1 MRFFEAFANIFRVPD
16 LRKRVLF
23 TLGILAVYRLGGQI
37 PTPGINIQRW
47 AEFFSSQSGTI
58 FGFFDMFAGGNI
70 RKLTIFALGIM
81 PYITASIILQLLTVV
96 IPTLEKLQKEG
107 ELGRRKITQW
117 TRYLTVILSVIQSTT
132 IAGGLQSMGQ
142 GIVISPGFGFVLLTV
157 LSLTTGSAFIMWLG
171 EQISERGVGN
181 GMSLIIFT
189 GIVVGLPRAVQ
200 NIYYNTFVT
209 HEWNPLQMLVIV
221 AAMVAVVAFIVL
233 VERGER
239 RIPVQYAKRVVGRR
253 VMGGQST
260 HMPLKVNAGGVIPVI
275 FASSILAFPQ
285 QLIALPFVKNSP
297 WLMSTLA
304 IVKFGEPL
312 YYVLFV
318 AAIIFFCFFYVSI
331 IFNPN
336 EAADN
341 MRKYGGFIPG
351 IRPGRNTADYMNEIL
366 TKITVVGGLY
376 LSILC
381 LIPDL
386 MISGIKL
393 QHLALVGNWIDRSFT
408 SLHLRFLLEGLNVQ
422 FYFGGTSL
430 LIVVGVAMDTINQIE
445 AQLIMRHY
453 EGFTPRS
460 GRIRGRRSSF

>member
-1 MRFFEAFANIFRVPD
+1 MKLFEAFANMFRVPD

-23 TLGILAVYRLGGQI
+23 TLGLLAVYRLGGQI
-37 PTPGINIQRW
+37 PTPGINVQRW
-47 AEFFSSQSGTI
+47 QEFFSSQQGTI

-142 GIVISPGFGFVLLTV
+142 GIVISPGIGFILLTV

-189 GIVVGLPRAVQ
+189 GIVVGLPRAIQ
-200 NIYYNTFVT
+200 NIYYNTFIT
-209 HEWNPLQMLVIV
+209 HEWNPLQMIVIL
-221 AAMVAVVAFIVL
+221 AMMIAVVAFIVL

-275 FASSILAFPQ
+275 FASSLLAFPQ
-285 QLIALPFVKNSP
+285 QLMSIPFVKSSA
-297 WLMSTLA
+297 WLSSTLA
-304 IVKFGEPL
+304 IIRFGEPL

-318 AAIIFFCFFYVSI
+318 AGIIFFCFFYVSI

-393 QHLALVGNWIDRSFT
+393 QHLALVGDWVDRTFT
-408 SLHLRFLLEGLNVQ
+408 NLHLRFLLEGLNVQ

-445 AQLIMRHY
+445 AQLLMRHY